1 MIADQLIKLRDGARD
16 RSRFLCLKST
26 DLFIPQPNSPQSFSL
41 KGPLPL
47 LRQYFSL
54 LKMSEEFSTSLYS
67 SSVWERS
74 FESFKKL
81 DSSNFSSS
89 SSSVIQSNRP
99 DSYDHDSLLK
109 TATSTAN
116 GVLDDVLERRI
127 PPSDSPLWNR
137 SDDALHQSSNSSVG
151 VYTQGTYAQYPH
163 SQAPMHMGYGS
174 TYGQRADPMVSFLGT
189 FPCLRL
195 LSFPQDLAMTEI
207 LRIFESHYVLDIV
220 PLAHPTPQGVS
231 MYGDVFVLF
240 STINDSARALHSL
253 KGKPV
258 RVQTSFDIRQFH
270 IQIEP
275 ASREQYYHAIS
286 ISVTVSLLVSFDM
299 RLCM

>member
-1 MIADQLIKLRDGARD
+1 
-16 RSRFLCLKST
+16 
-26 DLFIPQPNSPQSFSL
+26 
-41 KGPLPL
+41 
-47 LRQYFSL
+47 
-54 LKMSEEFSTSLYS
+54 MSEEFSTSLYS

-74 FESFKKL
+74 FESFKKI

-89 SSSVIQSNRP
+89 SSAIQSNHP

-116 GVLDDVLERRI
+116 GVLDDVMERRI

-137 SDDALHQSSNSSVG
+137 SEDIPHQAPNSSVG
-151 VYTQGTYAQYPH
+151 PYTQGTHSQYSH
-163 SQAPMHMGYGS
+163 SQAPMHMGHGS
-174 TYGQRADPMVSFLGT
+174 SYGQRADPMVSFLGT

-220 PLAHPTPQGVS
+220 PLAYPTAQGVS

-240 STINDSARALHSL
+240 STINDSARALQSL

-275 ASREQYYHAIS
+275 ASREQYYHAVS
-286 ISVTVSLLVSFDM
+286 MSVSVSFCFSVRVLAPLEVVLFTVGIRDSNPFV
-299 RLCM
+299 R